1 VKDIF
6 LVHGLLVEHTSMQE
20 SVIPQNAAT
29 KTVDRRYRRAIEGQ
43 QGIAQP
49 AARMVVDEPATLV
62 GGMARLGRHM
72 AKLAQLLAQ
81 AQAKLGGGAFSEGN
95 DQDLLHARAVIE
107 QQLDNQVLK
116 QVRLTSASRCLDY
129 GMPRAQLV
137 QLRRSRV
144 ADGGSHVAPVSN
156 SK

>member
-1 VKDIF
+1 
-6 LVHGLLVEHTSMQE
+6 MQKR
-20 SVIPQNAAT
+20 VIPQNAAT

-49 AARMVVDEPATLV
+49 AARMVVDEPATLA
-62 GGMARLGRHM
+62 GGMARLDRKM

-81 AQAKLGGGAFSEGN
+81 AQAKLGGGALGEGN
-95 DQDLLHARAVIE
+95 DQDLFHARVVIE
-107 QQLDNQVLK
+107 QQLDHQVLE
-116 QVRLTSASRCLDY
+116 QVCLAGASRRLDH
-129 GMPRAQLV
+129 GMPGAQLV

-144 ADGGSHVAPVSN
+144 ADGGTHVAPVSN